1 MTHKFTPKRLAVA
14 LCATSAATIFL
25 GVTTTAYTANAEMRG
40 FDQTGFS
47 EIRLGSGL
55 EMVVEVGP
63 AFSIAVEGE
72 ADAIDAVDIRMEGA
86 ALVVDRKRN
95 WREMRIFRS
104 QDQQRV
110 LLTVSLPLISA
121 LNAGAGAHI
130 EVSGIMEV
138 PLQATASAGASL
150 RLNGLDGAD
159 VAITASS
166 GASVMAN
173 GTCAAL
179 QAEARSGASIQ
190 APRLACAAVTADA
203 QSGASVEVNGS
214 DTLSLGA
221 SGGGSVFAHGQ
232 GTVMR
237 EEMRSGGSITV
248 KR

>member
-1 MTHKFTPKRLAVA
+1 MHCKFIPKRLAVA
-14 LCATSAATIFL
+14 LSATSIAAIFL
-25 GVTTTAYTANAEMRG
+25 GVTTTAFTANAEMRG
-40 FDQTGFS
+40 FEQTGFS
-47 EIRLGSGL
+47 EIRVGAGL

-63 AFSIAVEGE
+63 AFSIAAAGE
-72 ADAIDAVDIRMEGA
+72 AGAIDTVDIRMEGA

-95 WREMRIFRS
+95 WRDTLFSWS

-110 LLTVSLPLISA
+110 QLTVSLPVISG
-121 LNAGAGAHI
+121 LEAGAGAHI
-130 EVSGIMEV
+130 EISGIMEV
-138 PLQATASAGASL
+138 PLQAAASAGASL

-159 VAITASS
+159 VVITASS
-166 GASVMAN
+166 GASVMAD

-179 QAEARSGASIQ
+179 QAEARSGAYIQ
-190 APRLACAAVTADA
+190 APMLACAAVTADA
-203 QSGASVEVNGS
+203 KSGASVEVNGS
-214 DTLSLGA
+214 ETLSLGA

>member
-1 MTHKFTPKRLAVA
+1 MPYKFTPKRLAVA
-14 LCATSAATIFL
+14 LSATSAAAIIL
-25 GVTTTAYTANAEMRG
+25 GVTTTTFTAHAEMRG

-47 EIRLGSGL
+47 EIRVGAGL

-63 AFSIAVEGE
+63 AFSIAAEGE
-72 ADAIDAVDIRMEGA
+72 TDAIDTVVIRMEGA

-95 WREMRIFRS
+95 WRAMLNLRS
-104 QDQQRV
+104 QDQQQV
-110 LLTVSLPLISA
+110 QLTVSLPVITA

-130 EVSGIMEV
+130 EISGEFAV

-159 VAITASS
+159 IVITASS
-166 GASVMAN
+166 GASVRAN
-173 GTCAAL
+173 GVCAAL

-190 APRLACAAVTADA
+190 APMLACAAVTADA
-203 QSGASVEVNGS
+203 KSGASVEVNGS
-214 DTLSLGA
+214 ETLSLGA

-232 GTVMR
+232 GSIMR
-237 EEMRSGGSITV
+237 EDMRSGGSITV

>member
-1 MTHKFTPKRLAVA
+1 MHFKFTPNRLAVA
-14 LCATSAATIFL
+14 LSATSIAAIFL
-25 GVTTTAYTANAEMRG
+25 GVTTTAFTASAEIRG
-40 FDQTGFS
+40 FEQTGFS
-47 EIRLGSGL
+47 EIRVGAGL

-63 AFSIAVEGE
+63 AFSVVVEGE
-72 ADAIDAVDIRMEGA
+72 EDAIDTVEIRMDGA

-95 WREMRIFRS
+95 WREMLILRS
-104 QDQQRV
+104 QDQQHV
-110 LLTVSLPLISA
+110 LLTVSLPMISA

-130 EVSGIMEV
+130 EISGIMEV

-159 VAITASS
+159 VVITASS
-166 GASVMAN
+166 GASVMAD

-190 APRLACAAVTADA
+190 APRLACAAATADA
-203 QSGASVEVNGS
+203 MSGASVEVNGS
-214 DTLSLGA
+214 ETLSLGA

-232 GTVMR
+232 GAVMR